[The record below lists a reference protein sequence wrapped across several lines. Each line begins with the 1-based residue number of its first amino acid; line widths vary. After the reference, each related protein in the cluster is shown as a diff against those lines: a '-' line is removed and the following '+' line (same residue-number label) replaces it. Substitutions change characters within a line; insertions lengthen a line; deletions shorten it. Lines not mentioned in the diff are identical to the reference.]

1 MEACWYAS
9 VDPVHRKRSS
19 STVDIRDIFYSV
31 SVFSRVSYVIT
42 CRWIWYAD
50 TQICCL
56 FVCLFVH
63 DNTVHVQDACTVY
76 SVHVHVQ
83 DACTVYS
90 VHVHVQDACTVYM
103 YVSGAEAGYSLVAAY
118 VFSSYVHV

>member
-83 DACTVYS
+83 DACTVY
-90 VHVHVQDACTVYM
+90 M